1 MVARG
6 SGDKQKGDRTLLL
19 QLAHP
24 QQQQQFDSVPEEMTV
39 GQMLFSFTL
48 IGMTRN
54 GPVNDKKKLK

>member
-1 MVARG
+1 MARG

-54 GPVNDKKKLK
+54 GPVND